1 MAEQL
6 PGDSSL
12 SAFCEQR
19 SKLTPAS
26 TISKCPCVILEP
38 LRSALF
44 AFIFFK
50 KISLF
55 AFSWFNSIIT
65 QLVIDSSQG
74 ILKIKMQ

>member
-50 KISLF
+50 RSAYLLF
-55 AFSWFNSIIT
+55 HG
-65 QLVIDSSQG
+65 L
-74 ILKIKMQ
+74 IL